1 VTTAT
6 GQFAAEPP
14 SESLAWLGI
23 PAHRRPRTSRREF
36 VRRSLVAADM
46 IGLSI
51 AFFVST
57 AVFGLSATGDHAR
70 PAFELAVFFVSLP
83 LWMLISSV
91 NGLYARDEWRL
102 LHSTVDDFFGVV
114 QTVTLGAWLFFMG
127 CWISSISYPRPAK
140 LIAFWFLA
148 TLFVTASRVVA
159 RTLCRRSSSYLQRA
173 VILGGGD
180 VGQLVARKLR
190 QHPEYGIELVG
201 LVDSDPKMR
210 RDDLADLQLIGTAAE
225 LPRIV
230 SDLKIDRVM
239 VAFSN
244 LADANTA
251 TLIRPLPDRGVQVDI
266 IPRLYE
272 LVGPRVDV
280 HTVEGL
286 SLIGLSPTRPGRG
299 ALAAKRAIDI
309 LAASF
314 GLLVISP
321 LFAFFA
327 WKVWR
332 SSPGPVF
339 FRQTR
344 LGENM
349 REFTALKFRTM
360 YVGADESKH
369 REYVKSIMSS
379 QASVGENGV
388 YKLDRKSEVTPFGG
402 WLRKTSLDEL
412 PQLLNVLRG
421 DMSLVGPR
429 PCLRYETEFFRDY
442 QFDRFLMPAGLTGLW
457 QVTARAHSTFGEAL
471 DMDVSYVRGWS
482 LGLDLRLLFLTPVQL
497 LRQQKATR

>member
-1 VTTAT
+1 
-6 GQFAAEPP
+6 
-14 SESLAWLGI
+14 
-23 PAHRRPRTSRREF
+23 
-36 VRRSLVAADM
+36 M
-46 IGLSI
+46 
-51 AFFVST
+51 
-57 AVFGLSATGDHAR
+57 
-70 PAFELAVFFVSLP
+70 
-83 LWMLISSV
+83 
-91 NGLYARDEWRL
+91 
-102 LHSTVDDFFGVV
+102 LHSTVDDLFGVL

-148 TLFVTASRVVA
+148 TFFVTASRAVA
-159 RTLCRRSSSYLQRA
+159 RTLCRRSPSYAQRA
-173 VILGGGD
+173 VIFGGGD
-180 VGQLVARKLR
+180 IGQLVARKLR
-190 QHPEYGIELVG
+190 QHPEYGIELLG

-210 RDDLADLQLIGTAAE
+210 REDLADLQLLGTAAD

-230 SDLKIDRVM
+230 SDLNIDRVM

-251 TLIRPLPDRGVQVDI
+251 TIMRPLQDRGVEVDI

-272 LVGPRVDV
+272 LVGARVDV

-286 SLIGLSPTRPGRG
+286 TLIGLPPIRPSRG
-299 ALAAKRAIDI
+299 ALAVKRIVDI
-309 LAASF
+309 VGASF

-321 LFAFFA
+321 LFAYFA

-360 YVGADESKH
+360 YVGTDEAKH
-369 REYVKSIMSS
+369 REYIQSIMSS
-379 QASVGENGV
+379 RATLGENGV
-388 YKLDRKSEVTPFGG
+388 YKLDRPSEITPFGS

-429 PCLRYETEFFRDY
+429 PCLRYETEFFSDHQY
-442 QFDRFLMPAGLTGLW
+442 ERFLMPAGLTGLW

-471 DMDVSYVRGWS
+471 DMDVNYVRGWS